1 MIAGETLEFPDRLKT
16 VLFYR
21 HYVRFAG
28 HHLKVFDYFNHVLA
42 APGHT
47 ALIRFSRE
55 SKLDAANP
63 WRAFESHVVRGKEVV
78 QADAYFFSG
87 MDWRE
92 LPPDQRRDPRV
103 PVINYV
109 QSIRHAWPD
118 NLRYA
123 LLRNRAIRIC
133 VSPEVAEAIAGTGLV
148 RGPLFTIQAAIDVA
162 EVRSARR
169 DERDTDLAILA
180 FKEPELGRSLA
191 GRLARPGRTIR
202 LIDRLVPRA
211 ELLDTF
217 ARSRV
222 TLFLL
227 HREEG
232 KPLPPLEGMVL
243 RTVVVCP
250 DVVGNRSFCLPGVN
264 SFRPPYEEEAIVE
277 ATETALGEWANL
289 GEMITAAERT
299 VREHDL
305 PAERGAF
312 LPILQNLDDLWEGGD
327 ST

>member
-1 MIAGETLEFPDRLKT
+1 LKT

-21 HYVRFAG
+21 QYERFAG

-47 ALIRFSRE
+47 ALIRFSKE
-55 SKLDAANP
+55 STLDEANP
-63 WRAFESHVVRGKEVV
+63 WRMLEDHVVGSDEPV

-87 MDWRE
+87 LDWRE
-92 LPPDQRRDPRV
+92 LPPDQRRDPHV

-133 VSPEVAEAIAGTGLV
+133 VSPEVAEAIAATGLV
-148 RGPLFTIQAAIDVA
+148 RGPQFTIQAAIDVA
-162 EVRSARR
+162 AVRAWKRE
-169 DERDTDLAILA
+169 ERDTDLAIVAL
-180 FKEPELGRSLA
+180 KEPELGRSLA
-191 GRLARPGRTIR
+191 ARFARASRTIR

-211 ELLDTF
+211 ELLDTL

-243 RTVVVCP
+243 GTVVVCP

-289 GEMITAAERT
+289 GEMTAAAERT

-305 PAERGAF
+305 PAERKAF
-312 LPILQNLDDLWEGGD
+312 LPILENLEELWEGD
-327 ST
+327 RAD